1 MRIILIFVV
10 WFFLLMLSL
19 EAVSQDIKTKKA
31 EDFSQTDDDLAQ
43 LFDSAKVLMHTKKY
57 PAAEDIFLKILN
69 KDKTSN
75 ELVYN
80 GKAALWMG
88 FLKRNIKQ
96 KDLAYYYFHLAS
108 KEFLIT
114 RDYNSWAMSQ
124 IELGII
130 FNDAGLFRQALNSL
144 VVVDSMA
151 LREKFQFSQVDLYR
165 NLSIAAVNLKL
176 YSDAGRW
183 LKSYYDIS
191 KKENRFYESVQAL
204 EMMALI
210 NRQQGNFEKALSNSL
225 ELVALH
231 TQVEDKNLPYYWYAL
246 AEDYLSLKDNSNAR
260 LYFEKVIERQP
271 NDELMVNTYLHL
283 AKISERE
290 NDEASVIKH
299 LNRAWGIAKNYD
311 TQVEILNQLTTM
323 YIKQNNVAKA
333 NEFNRMTLAL
343 VDSVSYENQFTV
355 YQLAQEIR
363 VKEKNY
369 KEAYNFALLVNQ
381 VNDSIIAVNLRN
393 ERDLQIISHQLAQFE
408 KSRQFEFVKDNME
421 LLTQQRQQLEREK
434 VEKEIELLRAEKA
447 ARRAT
452 QENLKLRLAKAESD
466 ALIFQQEL
474 KNKENEATI
483 AAMQSV
489 SAKAEL
495 VLVRDS
501 VQKLQFQRDISRI
514 NTEKRLAELEKER
527 AERRILYLIVI
538 LILAIISIL
547 LFVFS
552 YFGMRN
558 ANRKLQEKN
567 ILIEQEKLKL
577 EDALSRLKAAQDQLI
592 ESARLASLG
601 QLTAGIAHEI
611 RNPLNFIN
619 NFARLSQTYASDIEK
634 MVLLESQQLDSFTA
648 NELIDIAKLLHEN
661 TSKIEEHGQRAA
673 RIVAQMLD
681 TARKPANI
689 KEALDLNL
697 LVRDSANLA
706 YQGIRGSNPRFAA
719 TLNFDLQPDL
729 PPIYASTQEIGR
741 VLLNIIGNSCQAL
754 ETKLTEKSG
763 FMPKIDIQTRVVDKM
778 VRIEITDNGPGIP
791 DSVKQKVF
799 EPFFTTKPVGK
810 GTGLGL
816 AMSMD
821 IIRTGHNGN
830 LSFRSEIDKFT
841 TFIIELPL
849 ELFR

>member
-1 MRIILIFVV
+1 
-10 WFFLLMLSL
+10 
-19 EAVSQDIKTKKA
+19 
-31 EDFSQTDDDLAQ
+31 
-43 LFDSAKVLMHTKKY
+43 
-57 PAAEDIFLKILN
+57 
-69 KDKTSN
+69 
-75 ELVYN
+75 
-80 GKAALWMG
+80 
-88 FLKRNIKQ
+88 
-96 KDLAYYYFHLAS
+96 
-108 KEFLIT
+108 
-114 RDYNSWAMSQ
+114 
-124 IELGII
+124 
-130 FNDAGLFRQALNSL
+130 GLFREAFNAL
-144 VVVDSMA
+144 VAVDSMA
-151 LREKFQFSQVDLYR
+151 MREKFQFNKVDLYR

-176 YSDAGRW
+176 YSDASRW

-191 KKENRFYESVQAL
+191 RKEHRFYESVQAL

-210 NRQQGNFEKALSNSL
+210 NRQQGNYRQALNNTL
-225 ELVALH
+225 ELVELH
-231 TQVEDKNLPYYWYAL
+231 AKAEDKNLPYYWFTL
-246 AEDYLSLKDNSNAR
+246 AEDYLSVEDFANAR
-260 LYFEKVIERQP
+260 LNFEKVIEHQP
-271 NDELMVNTYLHL
+271 NDILMVNAYLYL
-283 AKISERE
+283 AKMAEKE
-290 NDEASVIKH
+290 NDEPSVIKH

-323 YIKQNNVAKA
+323 YIKQNNVTKAK
-333 NEFNRMTLAL
+333 EFNRMTLAL
-343 VDSVSYENQFTV
+343 ADSVSYENQFTV

-369 KEAYNFALLVNQ
+369 KEAYDFALRVNQ
-381 VNDSIIAVNLRN
+381 VNDSIIAINLRN
-393 ERDLQIISHQLAQFE
+393 EKELQIISHQLAQFE
-408 KSRQFEFVKDNME
+408 KSRQFEFVKNNMDI
-421 LLTQQRQQLEREK
+421 LTQQRQQLERDK

-474 KNKENEATI
+474 TNKENEATI

-489 SAKAEL
+489 NAKAEL

-501 VQKLQFQRDISRI
+501 IQKLQFQRDISRI

-558 ANRKLQEKN
+558 VNRKLQEKN
-567 ILIEQEKLKL
+567 IIIELEKKKL
-577 EDALSRLKAAQDQLI
+577 EEALSRLKAAQDQLI

-619 NFARLSQTYASDIEK
+619 NFAHLSQTYASDIEK
-634 MVLLESQQLDSFTA
+634 MVLLEGHQLDSFTA

-661 TSKIEEHGQRAA
+661 TTKIEEHGQRAA
-673 RIVAQMLD
+673 RIVSQMLD

-706 YQGIRGSNPRFAA
+706 YQGIRGTNPRFAA
-719 TLNFDLQPDL
+719 TLHFDLQPDL
-729 PPIYASTQEIGR
+729 PLITASAQEIGR

-754 ETKLTEKSG
+754 ESKLSQKAG
-763 FMPKIDIQTRVVDKM
+763 FMPKIDIQTRAEAGV
-778 VRIEITDNGPGIP
+778 VRIEITDNGPGIS
-791 DSVKQKVF
+791 DSVKEKVF

-816 AMSMD
+816 AMSLD
-821 IIRTGHNGN
+821 IIRNGHKGN
-830 LSFRSEIDKFT
+830 LRFLSEIDTFT
-841 TFIIELPL
+841 TFIIELPI
-849 ELFR
+849 EPAQ